1 MFGFSKS
8 FAIAVFIAIII
19 SLGLRDYKIGIQII
33 IIFAIAKVVWN
44 ILRK

>member
-1 MFGFSKS
+1 MFGFSRS

-33 IIFAIAKVVWN
+33 IIFAIAKIVWN
-44 ILRK
+44 VLRK

>member
-1 MFGFSKS
+1 MFGFSRL

-19 SLGLRDYKIGIQII
+19 SLGLRDYKIGIQIV

>member
-8 FAIAVFIAIII
+8 FAIVVFIAIII
-19 SLGLRDYKIGIQII
+19 SLGLRDYKIGIQIVI
-33 IIFAIAKVVWN
+33 VFAIGKVVWN